1 MFAKRVSVF
10 FVCFLGFC
18 LLLAFSACQTTGAA
32 VATGSSKTD
41 QPDWIR
47 DPYAKYSQQTSVAAV
62 GSGSSRQEAERDALK
77 RLISIFGQDIM
88 VDDKVSTVFQQA
100 EKSGIIKDW
109 SQTTT
114 AESTIE
120 ITTGFD
126 ALIGAEIGEA
136 WDNGRDYFAIAVL
149 NKQKALM
156 IYPAKI
162 QANKDMIDNLL
173 KMTNDEKNSIEGYT
187 RYQFAAA
194 VADVNIS
201 YGNLLVQIGAPL
213 FAQGLTPGDS
223 YRLEAQ
229 NITKAISVGIN
240 VKNDKSGRIQGAFAK
255 VFSDQGFRSGGS
267 NARYVLGV
275 DITVSPAEIANNP
288 NKFARMELSA
298 NLTDTKTG
306 TVLLPYNFN
315 AREGHT
321 SQAEADNR
329 AYVAAERKI
338 NGEYKDILSD
348 YLSQLLPKK

>member
-1 MFAKRVSVF
+1 MFAKKVSVLS
-10 FVCFLGFC
+10 VCFLGFC

-32 VATGSSKTD
+32 VAGGGTG
-41 QPDWIR
+41 QPDWVR
-47 DPYAKYSQQTSVAAV
+47 DPYAKYDKQSSVAAV

-77 RLISIFGQDIM
+77 RLVSIFGQDIM

-100 EKSGIIKDW
+100 EKSGVIKDW

-114 AESTIE
+114 VESAIE

-126 ALIGAEIGEA
+126 ALIGAEIGET
-136 WDNGRDYFAIAVL
+136 WDNGKDYFAIAVL

-201 YGNLLVQIGAPL
+201 FGNLLVQIGAPL
-213 FAQGLTPGDS
+213 FAQGLTPGNA

-255 VFSDQGFRSGGS
+255 VFSDQGFRSGGN
-267 NARYVLGV
+267 NARYVLDV
-275 DITVSPAEIANNP
+275 NITTAPVSFPNNANL
-288 NKFARMELSA
+288 FTRIEVSA

-329 AYVAAERKI
+329 AYAAAERKI
-338 NGEYKDILSD
+338 NGEYKDMLSN